1 MKKHMLVKKLDS
13 HETIF
18 YFLSV
23 VNPPMRRVEPDTSA
37 VCSRFFGLAKKHRE
51 APGTTILIS
60 WSYFSNFQAF
70 IIVIIILEGW
80 V

>member
-1 MKKHMLVKKLDS
+1 MNFPFGISMADTKLPYCDHAVMKKHMLVKKLDS

-51 APGTTILIS
+51 APGTTI
-60 WSYFSNFQAF
+60 
-70 IIVIIILEGW
+70 
-80 V
+80 